1 MRRRRNRKQKGCTRS
16 DRRTVPQVVTLVKTY
31 FYFCVCKK
39 KFLDNILVITM
50 DFHAAKHTCML
61 QIAKKYFPGKF
72 INQFSTGKSQKSLD
86 GNKTWFTLYFSRV
99 TCTISCY
106 TQYL

>member
-1 MRRRRNRKQKGCTRS
+1 
-16 DRRTVPQVVTLVKTY
+16 
-31 FYFCVCKK
+31 
-39 KFLDNILVITM
+39 M

-86 GNKTWFTLYFSRV
+86 GNKT
-99 TCTISCY
+99 
-106 TQYL
+106 

>member
-1 MRRRRNRKQKGCTRS
+1 MRRRRNRKLKGCTRS
-16 DRRTVPQVVTLVKTY
+16 DRRTVTQDLTLVKTY

-61 QIAKKYFPGKF
+61 QIAKKYFRFKF

-86 GNKTWFTLYFSRV
+86 GNKT
-99 TCTISCY
+99 
-106 TQYL
+106 